1 MNTRLSKTIS
11 SAFAAE
17 EAARVANEDHRKKI
31 ISETIESL
39 IDFEFDEGHAE
50 NITML
55 ILEGKIKHVSIKF

>member
-11 SAFAAE
+11 SAFATE
-17 EAARVANEDHRKKI
+17 EAARIANEDHRKKI

-39 IDFEFDEGHAE
+39 IDLEFEEGHAE
-50 NITML
+50 NIAML